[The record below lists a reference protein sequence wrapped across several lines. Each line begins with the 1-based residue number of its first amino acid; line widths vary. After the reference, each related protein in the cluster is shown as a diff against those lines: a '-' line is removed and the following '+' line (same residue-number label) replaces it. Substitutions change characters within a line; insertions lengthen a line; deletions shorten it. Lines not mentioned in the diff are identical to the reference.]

1 MEYGHS
7 RKESLFGS
15 VDRIALLLYLLLAAI
30 GVMSVFSASW
40 VEGNENFFSFS
51 HNYIKQIVWFGVS
64 LIMGVVIMLLDRS
77 LWHKIAYFLYVAAI
91 VALLATLLFG
101 RTVNGAKAWFE
112 FGPIRLQ
119 TMEFAKIAIAL
130 AVARLISEYSFS
142 ISSIRDLVKIALLL
156 IVPITIT
163 YLQNDTGS
171 GLVLCSFIFMLYRE
185 GLNKWLCIP
194 IIFIAAL
201 FLLSFLYSPTVLL
214 IALILVFTISASF
227 ANNIWLHGLMFLAA
241 LFGSSIL
248 LYLLINAIFTASIS
262 YYAVLITLTVLS
274 TIGICFYAF
283 RARLRNIYVMVL
295 LFLVSIFITPTS
307 NALFNIMRPH
317 QQNRIMTFLGIT
329 NDLSLNYN
337 VNQSKTAIGSGGFFG
352 KGYLQGSH
360 IRYGLVPE
368 KHTDFIFCTIGEEF
382 GFLGSAVVLVI
393 LLLFIFRLMRMGD
406 NQRETFGRVYCYAVA
421 SILLFHTLVN
431 VGMTIGLVPV
441 MGIPLPLISY
451 GGSSLLSFSMM
462 IFIAFAFDAQTSRE
476 VPGNTVH

>member
-214 IALILVFTISASF
+214 VALLLVFTISASF
-227 ANNIWLHGLMFLAA
+227 ANNVWEYGFRFLAL
-241 LFGSSIL
+241 LFGSSII
-248 LYLLINAIFTASIS
+248 LYLLINAIFTASVS
-262 YYAVLITLTVLS
+262 YYSILLVT
-274 TIGICFYAF
+274 TIFSMVGVCVFAF
-283 RARLRNIYVMVL
+283 RERLRNLYVMVA
-295 LFLVSIFITPTS
+295 LFMVSMFITPTS
-307 NALFNIMRPH
+307 NAMFNVMKPH
-317 QQNRIMTFLGIT
+317 QQNRIKSFLGIT

-337 VNQSKTAIGSGGFFG
+337 VNQSKIAIGSGGLFG
-352 KGYLQGSH
+352 NGYLKGSH

-382 GFLGSAVVLVI
+382 GFLGSIIVLGLMAAFI
-393 LLLFIFRLMRMGD
+393 LRLMRMGD
-406 NQRETFGRVYCYAVA
+406 NQRETFGRVYCYTVA
-421 SILLFHTLVN
+421 SILLFHTLIN
-431 VGMTIGLVPV
+431 IGMTIGLVPV

-451 GGSSLLSFSMM
+451 GGSSLLAFSIM
-462 IFIAFAFDAQTSRE
+462 IFIAFAFDAQTTRD
-476 VPGNTVH
+476 VPNSF

>member
-130 AVARLISEYSFS
+130 AVARLISEYNFS

-214 IALILVFTISASF
+214 VALLLVFTISASF
-227 ANNIWLHGLMFLAA
+227 ANNVWEYGFRFLAL
-241 LFGSSIL
+241 LFGSSII
-248 LYLLINAIFTASIS
+248 LYLLINAIFTASVS
-262 YYAVLITLTVLS
+262 YYSILLVT
-274 TIGICFYAF
+274 TIFSMVGVCVFAF
-283 RARLRNIYVMVL
+283 RERLRNLYVMVA
-295 LFLVSIFITPTS
+295 LFMVSMFITPTS
-307 NALFNIMRPH
+307 NAMFNVMKPH
-317 QQNRIMTFLGIT
+317 QQNRIKSFLGIT

-337 VNQSKTAIGSGGFFG
+337 VNQSTIAIGSGGLFG
-352 KGYLQGSH
+352 NGYLKGSH

-382 GFLGSAVVLVI
+382 GFLGSIIVLGLMAAFI
-393 LLLFIFRLMRMGD
+393 LRLMRMGD
-406 NQRETFGRVYCYAVA
+406 NQRETFGRVYCYTVA
-421 SILLFHTLVN
+421 SILLFHTLIN
-431 VGMTIGLVPV
+431 IGMTIGLVPV

-451 GGSSLLSFSMM
+451 GGSSLLAFSIM
-462 IFIAFAFDAQTSRE
+462 IFIAFAFDAQTTRD
-476 VPGNTVH
+476 VPNSF